1 MFDFKL
7 ASIPLLVAGLISAI
21 ICIYA
26 LRRRHIPHAVQF
38 GWIAIA
44 VTIWTLGYA
53 LRINSSELAGKMFW
67 QHVLYLG
74 SSTTP
79 VFLLI
84 FALGRAHHQRWLSWR
99 MLALL
104 MLPAVIT
111 MLAVLTNDLHHLMW
125 RALWLDPDLKNTP
138 GPVYWFSTAYSNLY
152 AIASIVIL
160 IQAYYK
166 SPPIFR
172 RQAAIIATAAAIP
185 VAVSIITDFIG
196 WDIVPNFD
204 EPTFSLLFTML
215 IMAWAI
221 FGLNVLD
228 IVPIAHSLVIQN
240 MQDGVMVVDMQDRTV
255 YLNPAMYKVLGSS
268 EAKTLGAP
276 ARQVLENWAKTSGLE
291 WDNLG
296 IDKETAVAIAGGQQ
310 HYKVQTTS
318 LSDAQQRTLGNLL
331 IFHDVTEQKQL
342 ELQLQSLAITDPLT
356 HCYNRRHFLEVSNL
370 ELERARR
377 FQRPLSILML
387 DLDHFKDV
395 NDTFGH
401 AIGDQVL
408 QEIVLICQHNIRTI
422 DLLARFGGE
431 EFTILL
437 PETDD
442 CAALQAA
449 ERIRNI
455 IETTAIVTGHGAV
468 LVTVSIGVANRN
480 GEEPVSLEHLLDRA
494 VQAMYASKSAGRN
507 RVTVWKKGN

>member
-1 MFDFKL
+1 MMFNFQL
-7 ASIPLLVAGLISAI
+7 ASIPLLIAGLISAFFS
-21 ICIYA
+21 IYA
-26 LRRRHIPHAVQF
+26 LRRRHIPYAVQF
-38 GWIAIA
+38 GCIAIG

-53 LRINSSELAGKMFW
+53 LRINSPELAGKMFW
-67 QHVLYLG
+67 QRVLYLG
-74 SSTTP
+74 NSTTP
-79 VFLLI
+79 VFLLF

-99 MLALL
+99 MQALC
-104 MLPAVIT
+104 MLPAAIT

-125 RALWLDPDLKNTP
+125 RELWLDPDMKNTP
-138 GPVYWFSTAYSNLY
+138 GPVYWFNAAYANLY

-166 SPPIFR
+166 SPPFFR

-204 EPTFSLLFTML
+204 EPTFSLLFTVL

-221 FGLNVLD
+221 FGLKVLD

-240 MQDGVMVVDMQDRTV
+240 MQDGVMVVDMQDRIV
-255 YLNPAMYKVLGSS
+255 YLNPAMNKVLGSS

-276 ARQVLENWAKTSGLE
+276 VKQVLENWAKTSGLE
-291 WDNLG
+291 WGSLVF
-296 IDKETAVAIAGGQQ
+296 DKETAVAIAGEHQ
-310 HYKVQTTS
+310 HYEVQTTS
-318 LSDAQQRTLGNLL
+318 LSDGQQRTLGHLR

-342 ELQLQSLAITDPLT
+342 EQQLQSLAITDPLT
-356 HCYNRRHFLEVSNL
+356 HCVNRRHFLEQSNL

-401 AIGDQVL
+401 AIGDKVL
-408 QEIVLICQHNIRTI
+408 QEIVLVCQLNIRTI
-422 DLLARFGGE
+422 DILARYGGE

-449 ERIRNI
+449 ERIRTI
-455 IETTAIVTGHGAV
+455 IEATAIATEHGAV

-480 GEEPVSLEHLLDRA
+480 GEEAVSLARLLERA
-494 VQAMYASKSAGRN
+494 DQALYASKNAGRN
-507 RVTVWKKGN
+507 RVTVWK